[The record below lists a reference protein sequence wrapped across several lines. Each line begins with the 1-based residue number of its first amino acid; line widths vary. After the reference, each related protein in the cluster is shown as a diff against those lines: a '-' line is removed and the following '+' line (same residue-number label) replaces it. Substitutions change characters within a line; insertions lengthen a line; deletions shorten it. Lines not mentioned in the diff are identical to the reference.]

1 VEYIL
6 VQHGVEGDSGLSG
19 LTVTNDQ
26 LTLTTSDGH
35 HGVDG
40 LETSLYGLVDGLT
53 GQDTGGLELGTALL
67 GGLDGTLSIDGV
79 TEGVDNTSEKS
90 LADGNVDLLFVSYWW
105 FRSTSRAH
113 TISPVRLTV
122 SPSLTNRSEPNSTTP
137 TWPASKFMHM
147 PLTPEANLHFR

>member
-90 LADGNVDLLFVSYWW
+90 LANGNVDLLFVSYWW